1 MDTSKLQENMVVFLD
16 TIGRL
21 IIAESDKERCNEND
35 LVVKNPVVIHIEP
48 RNGQMSVQFFP
59 IVFKEFLGS
68 KDEGITLTYKKNNIS
83 LADNIVLDFKI
94 YAQYAQLFS
103 AAPAAPSQVNNNQS
117 NPQVIKLFDD

>member
-21 IIAESDKERCNEND
+21 IIAESVSDRCSDTD

-59 IVFKEFLGS
+59 VVFKEFLGS
-68 KDEGITLTYKKNNIS
+68 KDEGITFTYKKSNIS

-94 YAQYAQLFS
+94 YAQYSQLFS
-103 AAPAAPSQVNNNQS
+103 AAPVAPAQLNNNQS